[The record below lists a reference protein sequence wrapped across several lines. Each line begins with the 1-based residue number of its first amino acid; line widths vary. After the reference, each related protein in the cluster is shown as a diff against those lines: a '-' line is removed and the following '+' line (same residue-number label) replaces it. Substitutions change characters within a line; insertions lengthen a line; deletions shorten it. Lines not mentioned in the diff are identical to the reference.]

1 MSKVIDQ
8 IAQQQS
14 GHNHKALAVQQGLIH
29 PAALPCPVVL
39 TGEGQVGLIE
49 GIHGLIDKVL
59 NVAGSCRASHHGRA
73 EGVDGG
79 LDHHVRQREH
89 NALEAG
95 GQADLQDLSQNMP
108 VQLHRLQIQ
117 AQRTV
122 LLGQAEDD
130 QPCGH
135 ILGDGGGQGDPR
147 YIHIQQNDRN
157 QVQNDVDHARDDQEI
172 QGALG
177 VPLGPQ
183 DGGPEVIC
191 HGGRHSQKI
200 DPQIDGRLVDH
211 ISGRRHPHQK
221 LPGGKEA
228 EHRQDRAAD
237 QGHQNGGVDRAAHH
251 VVPLPSQIPGHHH
264 IGAHGEP
271 HKQGHQQVDQGGGGA
286 HRRQGFLP
294 GKPPHH
300 NDISSVKQQL

>member
-1 MSKVIDQ
+1 
-8 IAQQQS
+8 
-14 GHNHKALAVQQGLIH
+14 
-29 PAALPCPVVL
+29 
-39 TGEGQVGLIE
+39 
-49 GIHGLIDKVL
+49 
-59 NVAGSCRASHHGRA
+59 
-73 EGVDGG
+73 
-79 LDHHVRQREH
+79 
-89 NALEAG
+89 
-95 GQADLQDLSQNMP
+95 MP

-117 AQRTV
+117 AQGTV
-122 LLGQAEDD
+122 LFGQAEDD

-221 LPGGKEA
+221 LPRHHHA
-228 EHRQDRAAD
+228 EHQHKHAAEQRQGNGCVNTAVYILMAAGAQIPPCRAAS
-237 QGHQNGGVDRAAHH
+237 
-251 VVPLPSQIPGHHH
+251 LPDSGP
-264 IGAHGEP
+264 
-271 HKQGHQQVDQGGGGA
+271 
-286 HRRQGFLP
+286 
-294 GKPPHH
+294 PPHW
-300 NDISSVKQQL
+300 SPRRAPQTGPPAG